1 MSAPLTLVRMVPDMR
16 ALAQAAAGA
25 GFVPTGGDM
34 GYALHAALLAIFGP
48 ELAPKTFTLR
58 DGTVMGYS
66 AASPEDLLTAVHL
79 QPASMEALAQALG
92 PHHLEARTMPQN
104 WRVDQELDLE
114 VRIRPIV
121 RSRAGRGRAKGGR
134 ELDAF
139 VMNAPPK
146 PTGTDAAGTG
156 IAARELAYCN
166 WLRGELDRGGASSLL
181 GARMR
186 GFQRTRLLTRPKVEH
201 SRSTVTTEGPDAVMY
216 ARIRIKDPASFD
228 ALLRRGIGRHRAFG
242 FGMMLLSPPGRLF
255 TER

>member
-16 ALAQAAAGA
+16 ALAQAAASA
-25 GFVPTGGDM
+25 GFIPTGGDM

-48 ELAPKTFTLR
+48 ELAPQPFTLR

-92 PHHLEARTMPQN
+92 PHRLEARTMPQK

-114 VRIRPIV
+114 VRIRPII

-139 VMNAPPK
+139 VMNAPPEANRHRRRRDK
-146 PTGTDAAGTG
+146 HCSPRACLLQLVTRRIGS
-156 IAARELAYCN
+156 
-166 WLRGELDRGGASSLL
+166 RGG
-181 GARMR
+181 
-186 GFQRTRLLTRPKVEH
+186 FQPSGCTYEGLSTHAPAHPPQGRTQPKHRYNRRTR
-201 SRSTVTTEGPDAVMY
+201 RSDVCAHPDQGPC
-216 ARIRIKDPASFD
+216 K
-228 ALLRRGIGRHRAFG
+228 L
-242 FGMMLLSPPGRLF
+242 
-255 TER
+255 